1 MSASRPPNVR
11 RDSIASAA
19 IRQTWPMASEDTVVG
34 LVRACAVV
42 ERANGPIMAVGERPS
57 RVALILSGTIV
68 STWSA
73 PDGRIAYDGLFG
85 PGQLF
90 GVTTQTG
97 GAIVSGIDALTTVT
111 MLAWPSREFR
121 AIANSDLALAL
132 DLLDRCVYA
141 IQLVNHLVQLRTFTT
156 AASRLAGLLLQYEEF
171 VFSTDAPLVAR
182 GQLSALAG
190 VTPQMVSRILRRW
203 EASGILRRVGPS
215 RLELLDRNA
224 LAAEATPLDAFPAPD
239 RTSPGSSTPER

>member
-1 MSASRPPNVR
+1 
-11 RDSIASAA
+11 
-19 IRQTWPMASEDTVVG
+19 MASEDTVVE
-34 LVRACAVV
+34 LVRACSVV
-42 ERANGPIMAVGERPS
+42 ERANGSIMAVGERPS

-73 PDGRIAYDGLFG
+73 PDGRIVYVGLFG
-85 PGQLF
+85 PGQLL
-90 GVTTQTG
+90 GVTTLTG

-121 AIANSDLALAL
+121 AIVNSYPALAL

-203 EASGILRRVGPS
+203 EASGILRRVAPS
-215 RLELLDRNA
+215 GLELLDRNA
-224 LAAEATPLDAFPAPD
+224 LAAEAAPLDAFPAPD
-239 RTSPGSSTPER
+239 GTSPGSSPPER